1 MLVGY
6 IYLSPWP
13 PPCFFHQMIQGLTRE
28 EIQNVSSISSLVV
41 LKGKPVCSSSQLGVG
56 SAGE

>member
-6 IYLSPWP
+6 IYFSPWP
-13 PPCFFHQMIQGLTRE
+13 ALCLFHQMIQGLTRE
-28 EIQNVSSISSLVV
+28 EIQNVSSILSLVV